1 MRLPKL
7 LFVLLLGVAC
17 WARSRPWGH
26 WVDDCEVQGPRKSG
40 SLILFPLSGSSESLP
55 RCRSLDSALMQDELR
70 MREVREEGD
79 VNRLVVENR
88 GDRPVFLMAG
98 EILKGARQD
107 RVLKHDL
114 WLPADSGEITVA
126 VYCVEHGRWGYK
138 GDKRKFDSSGTI
150 SNARV
155 RQAAMSEA
163 GQSAVWDSVAETQ
176 KANGVASPSGAL
188 LVVYEDGRLSRRLDS
203 MVSELR
209 DLPEDYPKM
218 NGVAVQIDER
228 IVAVDVFPDRRLLV
242 SLWPKLVRSYALEAL
257 SRDSRQS
264 PLSRSQVRSFL
275 NDAASAQWSL
285 GDTPGRG
292 DLYSMHEGGLD
303 GQALE
308 QPEGLAHLQILGWHS
323 RRKPVR
329 VDPSPWPPA
338 IDLVRPTRPKD

>member
-7 LFVLLLGVAC
+7 LFFLLLGLAC
-17 WARSRPWGH
+17 WARSRPWSH
-26 WVDDCEVQGPRKSG
+26 WLEHCEVQGPQRSG
-40 SLILFPLSGSSESLP
+40 SLLVFPLSGSAESLP
-55 RCRSLDSALMQDELR
+55 RCRSLDSALMQDDLR
-70 MREVREEGD
+70 VREVREEGD

-88 GDRPVFLMAG
+88 GDRPVFIMAG

-138 GDKRKFDSSGTI
+138 GDQRKFDSSGSI

-155 RQAAMSEA
+155 RQAALSEA
-163 GQSAVWDSVAETQ
+163 GQGAVWDSVAETQ
-176 KANGVASPSGAL
+176 KANGVSSPSGAL
-188 LVVYEDGRLSRRLDS
+188 LVVYEDSRLSRRLDS
-203 MVSELR
+203 MVSDLR
-209 DLPEDYPKM
+209 DLPQDYPDM
-218 NGVAVQIDER
+218 NGVVVQIDER

-242 SLWPKLVRSYALEAL
+242 SLWPKLLRSYALEAL
-257 SRDSRQS
+257 SRDHRQNA
-264 PLSRSQVRSFL
+264 LSRSQVRNFL
-275 NDAASAQWSL
+275 NDAASARWSYS
-285 GDTPGRG
+285 DTPGRG
-292 DLYSMHEGGLD
+292 DLYSMHDGGLD

-308 QPEGLAHLQILGWHS
+308 QPEGLAHLQILSWHS

-329 VDPSPWPPA
+329 VEPSPWPPA